1 MAKGNKNSD
10 IDEGFIL
17 RSIKKDFP
25 NSEKVV
31 DEVRRIPQN
40 NEDYKSLFIMAS
52 PTVGRLGKVSYI
64 RKEYHDRIVRIIQ
77 TIGNNEISLY
87 SYVDNVLKHHFD
99 TYKDE
104 ITEIYNNSTKPIF

>member
-1 MAKGNKNSD
+1 MANENKNSE

-17 RSIKKDFP
+17 RSIKKDFQ
-25 NSEKVV
+25 NSENND
-31 DEVRRIPQN
+31 DEGCCIPQN
-40 NEDYKSLFIMAS
+40 NENYKSLFIMAS
-52 PTVGRLGKVSYI
+52 PTIGRLGKVSYV

-87 SYVDNVLKHHFD
+87 SYIDHFD